1 MAFGALFGLIDGDR
15 RHHLVMLYS
24 DAGKYCHPV
33 LIPEFRAETSAMER
47 PPLAIDQLPCTWHG
61 QGATITSDWPAASL
75 RECQCTDEAADL
87 EGLRHLS
94 DGLFVCLN
102 S

>member
-1 MAFGALFGLIDGDR
+1 MAFGAVFGLIDGDR
-15 RHHLVMLYS
+15 RHLLVMLYS

-33 LIPEFRAETSAMER
+33 LIPEFRAGTSAVER
-47 PPLAIDQLPCTWHG
+47 PPLGIDQLHGTWHG
-61 QGATITSDWPAASL
+61 QEATITSDWPAASL
-75 RECQCTDEAADL
+75 RECQCTYAAADL
-87 EGLRHLS
+87 GGLRYLS